1 MTRINCHSAFKHYEM
16 FHSGC
21 HGGGNYGSIFNTT
34 YNIDC
39 GGHGGFWGGFGAGL
53 GNAFGNLF
61 GGWFGGGM
69 NMGFGGFGGFGNFG
83 GFGLGGFGFPS
94 FGGGWG
100 NFWGGG
106 NAGGSTRT
114 GECTCGCKDSSS
126 TTKTKDGV
134 NDKDNAIYEGFEDS
148 IAKLKADDE
157 AGAKDL
163 YNKIKAKYE
172 NPEDPVYSRMNKG
185 AYHDLL
191 NKLKAKYPNTEFEAG
206 STSTPASTPTS
217 TTPTTVTPAPQP
229 TEVTTPVTTPTTE
242 SKAEEIAAAGNFDD
256 LPDYNKLSDDD
267 KKKYLDKCINLAK
280 DATPEDLREAL
291 AKLPAEVRAKV
302 KASFYKPG
310 YKNVEAKDIT
320 AESLKNL
327 IEVIDDSP
335 IADFRNITVGTPT
348 KSGDNLWTIPM
359 TSQSGSTKVDY
370 VQVSVDPV
378 DGELIFHGRQTNQHY
393 VLQQDENGKLH
404 LMQYKYHEGYG
415 TADVK

>member
-1 MTRINCHSAFKHYEM
+1 
-16 FHSGC
+16 
-21 HGGGNYGSIFNTT
+21 
-34 YNIDC
+34 
-39 GGHGGFWGGFGAGL
+39 
-53 GNAFGNLF
+53 
-61 GGWFGGGM
+61 M
-69 NMGFGGFGGFGNFG
+69 NMGFGGFGNFG

-114 GECTCGCKDSSS
+114 GECTCGCKDSTS

-206 STSTPASTPTS
+206 STSTPTS

-229 TEVTTPVTTPTTE
+229 TKVTTPVTTPTTE
-242 SKAEEIAAAGNFDD
+242 SKTEEIDAAGNFDD
-256 LPDYNKLSDDD
+256 LPDYSELSDDD
-267 KKKYLDKCINLAK
+267 KKKYLDKCI
-280 DATPEDLREAL
+280 AL
-291 AKLPAEVRAKV
+291 AK
-302 KASFYKPG
+302 
-310 YKNVEAKDIT
+310 
-320 AESLKNL
+320 
-327 IEVIDDSP
+327 
-335 IADFRNITVGTPT
+335 
-348 KSGDNLWTIPM
+348 M
-359 TSQSGSTKVDY
+359 
-370 VQVSVDPV
+370 
-378 DGELIFHGRQTNQHY
+378 QHR
-393 VLQQDENGKLH
+393 KI
-404 LMQYKYHEGYG
+404 
-415 TADVK
+415 

>member
-69 NMGFGGFGGFGNFG
+69 NMGFGGFGNFG

-335 IADFRNITVGTPT
+335 IADFRNITIGTPT

-370 VQVSVDPV
+370 IQVSVDPV

-393 VLQQDENGKLH
+393 VLQKDENGKLH

-415 TADVK
+415 TADVKS